1 MKASPVPTLAPF
13 ILKLAGIVLV
23 LLYVLDLLVLL
34 LFAKFQDSQWLLAFT
49 TQLID
54 RGFVP
59 LVGFA
64 LLFTG
69 LWAEGAINGDKP
81 RDSKGLRLSAL
92 FLSSI
97 LGLMFLLL
105 APLHVNTTRTAAD
118 DQMKQIGQEAS
129 KAQAQIE
136 AQVQQVR
143 GQLDAQ
149 LASIEQA
156 IKSGQLPADQLA
168 PAQAKQEE
176 LRKLKADPK
185 ALEAQIGP
193 SRKQELDKINSRKQ
207 ELETQIRENGLRSG
221 LRAGLASLVLAVAH
235 AVIGWTGLR
244 RML

>member
-1 MKASPVPTLAPF
+1 MKASNFPNLAPF

-23 LLYVLDLLVLL
+23 LLYLLDLVVLL

-59 LVGFA
+59 LVGLA
-64 LLFTG
+64 LLFAG
-69 LWAEGAINGDKP
+69 LWAESAIDSTKPGDG
-81 RDSKGLRLSAL
+81 KGLRLSAL
-92 FLSSI
+92 FLSSV
-97 LGLMFLLL
+97 LGLLFLLL

-118 DQMKQIGQEAS
+118 DQMKQIGQEAT
-129 KAQAQIE
+129 KAEGQIE
-136 AQVQQVR
+136 AQVQQLR
-143 GQLDAQ
+143 GQLDGQ
-149 LASIEQA
+149 LAQIEQA
-156 IKSGQLPADQLA
+156 VKSGQLQGDQLA
-168 PAQAKQEE
+168 QAQQQQEQ
-176 LRKLKADPK
+176 LKKLKADPK

-193 SRKQELDKINSRKQ
+193 SRKQELEKINNRKK

-235 AVIGWTGLR
+235 AAIGWTGLR